1 MTERPAASP
10 AAPAKTRT
18 PQTSTTKTLSIAA
31 GALLCI
37 AALGACSTAEPQPQ
51 PSTSTT
57 SAGSPSSPA
66 TPSESTPGTASAQAT
81 STVGNLVGGFPS
93 TLLPLFTGAQVKQS
107 AFDKSKDPAAASL
120 VATTTASSDDIVAFY
135 TKAFTDQGF
144 SLLPGDASGG
154 LLSKD
159 FVRSDGKETISL
171 SITSENG
178 LNTFTLGANVAQ
190 AALK

>member
-1 MTERPAASP
+1 M
-10 AAPAKTRT
+10 
-18 PQTSTTKTLSIAA
+18 
-31 GALLCI
+31 
-37 AALGACSTAEPQPQ
+37 
-51 PSTSTT
+51 
-57 SAGSPSSPA
+57 
-66 TPSESTPGTASAQAT
+66 
-81 STVGNLVGGFPS
+81 
-93 TLLPLFTGAQVKQS
+93 FTGAQVKQS

-120 VATTTASSDDIVAFY
+120 VATTTASNDDIVAFY

-144 SLLPGDASGG
+144 SLLAGDASGG